1 MILHIIFGSEQIFQ
15 FSISVFSIS
24 TRRAKRPFV
33 LEIDS
38 STSIEMLNGM
48 KNEDDILHSNDA
60 L

>member
-1 MILHIIFGSEQIFQ
+1 MILLIIFGSEQIFQ

-24 TRRAKRPFV
+24 TRRAKRPFA
-33 LEIDS
+33 LEID